1 MKLLNL
7 FEREVPLWRK
17 KDGTEK
23 LIHWHTALQNKF
35 IFIWLGSNQGN
46 PWHETFKT
54 TTYVPNALNLDQFE
68 ETQNEGPQSDAWQV
82 LGLRA
87 GPLEPSHPQPAQT
100 VEATPSVVA
109 TTSLNTTNGKS
120 GYNLTLNIFTK
131 KKA

>member
-7 FEREVPLWRK
+7 FEREVPSWRK

-46 PWHETFKT
+46 PWNETFKT

-68 ETQNEGPQSDAWQV
+68 ETQNEGPQSDA
-82 LGLRA
+82 
-87 GPLEPSHPQPAQT
+87 
-100 VEATPSVVA
+100 
-109 TTSLNTTNGKS
+109 
-120 GYNLTLNIFTK
+120 
-131 KKA
+131 

>member
-7 FEREVPLWRK
+7 FEREVASIRK

-23 LIHWHTALQNKF
+23 LIHWHMALQTKF

-46 PWHETFKT
+46 PWNETFKT
-54 TTYVPNALNLDQFE
+54 TAYVPNALNLDQFE

-87 GPLEPSHPQPAQT
+87 GPLEPSHPQPA
-100 VEATPSVVA
+100 
-109 TTSLNTTNGKS
+109 
-120 GYNLTLNIFTK
+120 
-131 KKA
+131 